1 MRSIV
6 AYYTRFGNTQR
17 VAEAIAEVL
26 AGAGEARTVPVDELD
41 VDELEEVDLFV
52 VGSPTHYQSLP
63 KEVRAVLDEWPKRA
77 LRGVQVAAFDTSVET
92 WGPLMWMTAAHR
104 LLSELRKLGGKRVT
118 GPETFLVERGK
129 VPETGERQDAL
140 CEGELERAKAWAADL
155 LQRTQVVNT

>member
-6 AYYTRFGNTQR
+6 AYYTRYGNTRR
-17 VAEAIAEVL
+17 VAEAIGEVL

-41 VDELEEVDLFV
+41 VDGLEDVNLLV

-63 KEVRAVLDEWPKRA
+63 KEVRAVLDEWPKRS
-77 LRGVQVAAFDTSVET
+77 LRGVQVAAFDTSLEA

-104 LLSELRKLGGKRVT
+104 LLSELRKLGGKKVA

-129 VPETGERQDAL
+129 APESGERQDAL
-140 CEGELERAKAWAADL
+140 REGELERAKTWAADL
-155 LQRTQVVNT
+155 LERTQVQ